1 MYFEFSQN
9 VNIFKNNPMFDVAVE
24 ILKISPMFGSI
35 GEYFENY
42 PMFDVVVEIFLKLP
56 FGSAGEYFE
65 NYFYVWSRWR
75 KFWNL
80 PLCLAP
86 QENILKIT
94 HMFSTE
100 WEYFENYHYV

>member
-1 MYFEFSQN
+1 MAKERLTTCYGFDYDKLNFLVYFEFSQN

-75 KFWNL
+75 KF
-80 PLCLAP
+80 
-86 QENILKIT
+86 
-94 HMFSTE
+94 
-100 WEYFENYHYV
+100 